1 MSNPDE
7 FKLKEIY
14 DGEIL
19 IKIKCDVD

>member
-14 DGEIL
+14 GGEIL